1 MAVVQKRSVLAPPE
15 STATARLVFEAAR
28 RADAM
33 GLLEASD
40 VGQFDSA
47 AARHVAARAH
57 AAGIG
62 RTSAAQLSNV
72 EAPAPAEV
80 DSMLKALIAALEQS
94 PVPQF
99 EWRSV
104 SRVFE
109 PEQLADL
116 LDISLSSL
124 RRYQGGERTTPDDV
138 AARLHFLALVIG
150 DLAGG
155 YNEIGIRRWFQ
166 RKRTQLDGRSPAAML
181 GRNWDPDDAGPQR
194 VRALAAALVS
204 LAGA

>member
-1 MAVVQKRSVLAPPE
+1 
-15 STATARLVFEAAR
+15 
-28 RADAM
+28 
-33 GLLEASD
+33 
-40 VGQFDSA
+40 
-47 AARHVAARAH
+47 
-57 AAGIG
+57 
-62 RTSAAQLSNV
+62 
-72 EAPAPAEV
+72 
-80 DSMLKALIAALEQS
+80 MLKTLIAALEQS

-104 SRVFE
+104 LRVFE

-124 RRYQGGERTTPDDV
+124 RRYQAADRTTPDDI

-150 DLAGG
+150 DLAGA

-166 RKRTQLDGRSPAAML
+166 RKRTQLDGRSPAAAL

-204 LAGA
+204 LSGT